1 MKRSIHVA
9 TISGIPIKINY
20 TWFIIFALVVF
31 TLAKGYFPVELPG
44 EGDLTYWIMA
54 VAAACLLFISL
65 LLHELSHAIVA
76 VKNDLPM
83 KGITLF
89 VFGGVAHME
98 KEPQSPI
105 VEFKMAIAG
114 PACSLLISVLFFLLT
129 NVFFYLKFPL
139 WAVVITSYLSMINL
153 GVAIFNLI
161 PGFPP
166 DGGRLL
172 RAALWKYFNDIKKAT
187 LIATNCGKG
196 FAYILMGFGLLNIFA
211 ASFLSGVWFIFIG
224 LFLLE
229 AAEVS
234 YQQTAMKN
242 ILSGILTK
250 EIMTKDVVAVDAE
263 LHLNDLVD
271 KYFFRYRFTSFPVI
285 SSDAL
290 VGLIT
295 LHNVKDVPRERWGET
310 LTKEAMVPLSS
321 LILIGP
327 DVEVME
333 ALSKMA
339 ANGIGRLI
347 VVQDHKILG
356 FLSQRDVMRLF
367 EVRLDL
373 KT

>member
-1 MKRSIHVA
+1 
-9 TISGIPIKINY
+9 
-20 TWFIIFALVVF
+20 
-31 TLAKGYFPVELPG
+31 
-44 EGDLTYWIMA
+44 
-54 VAAACLLFISL
+54 
-65 LLHELSHAIVA
+65 
-76 VKNDLPM
+76 
-83 KGITLF
+83 
-89 VFGGVAHME
+89 
-98 KEPQSPI
+98 
-105 VEFKMAIAG
+105 
-114 PACSLLISVLFFLLT
+114 
-129 NVFFYLKFPL
+129 
-139 WAVVITSYLSMINL
+139 MINL

-161 PGFPP
+161 PGFPL